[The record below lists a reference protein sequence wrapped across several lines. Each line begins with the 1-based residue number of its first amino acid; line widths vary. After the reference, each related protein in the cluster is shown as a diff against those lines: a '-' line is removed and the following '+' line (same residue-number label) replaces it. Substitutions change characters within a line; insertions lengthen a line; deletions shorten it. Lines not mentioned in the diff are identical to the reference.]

1 MALVVASDLHGS
13 ATWTRRLLNACEV
26 EKASQV
32 VLLGDILYHGPR
44 NPLPEGYDPPE
55 VARLLNADAA
65 RIVAIRGNCDS
76 EVDSMVLQFPLF
88 DFASVTVDGHRFL
101 CTHGHRFNDQQLPP
115 MVAGDVLLFGHTHIY
130 LAEDRD
136 GLFVLNPGSVSLPK
150 GGRTNTYMVYRN
162 DVCSIK
168 DFSGEVLAT
177 LTVV

>member
-1 MALVVASDLHGS
+1 
-13 ATWTRRLLNACEV
+13 
-26 EKASQV
+26 
-32 VLLGDILYHGPR
+32 
-44 NPLPEGYDPPE
+44 
-55 VARLLNADAA
+55 
-65 RIVAIRGNCDS
+65 
-76 EVDSMVLQFPLF
+76 
-88 DFASVTVDGHRFL
+88 
-101 CTHGHRFNDQQLPP
+101 